1 MVLTPPQDKRPSQA
15 RRLTRAALLTA
26 IALTIFLAEAQLP
39 PPVPIPGIKLGLA
52 NIVTVYAM
60 FVLGPRDTLLILL
73 SRIFLGA
80 VFSGQMMT
88 LLYSLGGGLL
98 SYLALL
104 LLRRVLGRGQLW
116 VSSPLS
122 AVCHNL
128 GQLLAAAA
136 IAKSWVVLVYLPY
149 LVLAGLITGT
159 LTGLCAQLVV
169 GRLSRTWS
177 PSLLFLSN
185 SLFFF
190 SFFPKT
196 KTPQQRD
203 AAPTY
208 ANRHHCSR
216 NSLPP
221 VASMCWTPCRL

>member
-26 IALTIFLAEAQLP
+26 IALTIFLVEAQLP
-39 PPVPIPGIKLGLA
+39 AAPIPGVKLGLA

-98 SYLALL
+98 SYFALL

-169 GRLSRTWS
+169 GRLSR
-177 PSLLFLSN
+177 N
-185 SLFFF
+185 
-190 SFFPKT
+190 
-196 KTPQQRD
+196 
-203 AAPTY
+203 
-208 ANRHHCSR
+208 
-216 NSLPP
+216 
-221 VASMCWTPCRL
+221 